1 MENNIVIKR
10 LKTNYPVGEDVVK
23 QLEKGGRKT
32 VPCSIESDT
41 DHYVFTYDT
50 AGLMSYEEVLKARNI
65 EKYEFLLRASE
76 LNELTDTFSFTL
88 NPENILVDEV
98 FRPVIIERNFISGK
112 SNFISEY
119 KALIGSTIDPS
130 HSFVD
135 YLKGGADL
143 YEQNQLLSDVAAAKT
158 LGEITGLLAEAISEE
173 RSYNEK
179 NYAMVKKREY
189 RTLKVL
195 LPVFGV
201 IMALSLGLFG
211 YEHFAV
217 SKVNART
224 IKATDLYFAE
234 DYKSVGKELAK
245 ADVETLSDA
254 SRYMAAVSAVKS
266 SGLNADQKENILRA
280 LEQYKTNTDYLNYWV
295 CIGRQDYV
303 EADQYAQK
311 FRDNEH
317 RVFALSL
324 RRVQLEKDSNISGS
338 EKTEKIGELDGEIK
352 ELLESINE
360 SKFGLADSDGAAS
373 AEEEPA
379 EKADDKESAD
389 SENESSEELEDGPKL
404 LN

>member
-10 LKTNYPVGEDVVK
+10 LKTNYPVGEDVIK
-23 QLEKGGRKT
+23 QLEKGGRKA

-76 LNELTDTFSFTL
+76 LSELTDTFSFTL
-88 NPENILVDEV
+88 NPENILVDEAL
-98 FRPVIIERNFISGK
+98 RPVIIERNFISGK
-112 SNFISEY
+112 SDFISEY

-143 YEQNQLLSDVAAAKT
+143 YEQNQLLSEVAAPRT
-158 LGEITGLLAEAISEE
+158 IGEITRLLAGAISEE

-234 DYKSVGKELAK
+234 DYKAVGKELAK

-266 SGLNADQKENILRA
+266 SGLNADQKENILKA

-338 EKTEKIGELDGEIK
+338 EKTEKISELDGEIK

-360 SKFGLADSDGAAS
+360 SKFGLTDSDAAAA

-379 EKADDKESAD
+379 EKNDDKESAD
-389 SENESSEELEDGPKL
+389 SENESNEEVEDGPKL

>member
-1 MENNIVIKR
+1 MENNVVIKR
-10 LKTNYPVGEDVVK
+10 LRSNYPPGEDVIK
-23 QLEKGGRKT
+23 QLEKGGGKV
-32 VPCSIESDT
+32 VPCRIEGDG
-41 DHYVFTYDT
+41 DYYVFTYD
-50 AGLMSYEEVLKARNI
+50 AADLMPYDEVLKIRNI

-76 LNELTDTFSFTL
+76 LSELTDIFSFTL
-88 NPENILVDEV
+88 NPENILVDEA
-98 FRPVIIERNFISGK
+98 FRPVIIERNFISGE
-112 SNFISEY
+112 SDFISEY

-130 HSFVD
+130 HSFED

-143 YEQNQLLSDVAAAKT
+143 YEQNRMLSSVASAKT
-158 LGEITGLLAEAISEE
+158 LAEITGLLARAISEE

-179 NYAMVKKREY
+179 NFEVVKKREY
-189 RTLKVL
+189 RTLKIL

-245 ADVETLSDA
+245 SDVETLSDA

-266 SGLNADQKENILRA
+266 SGLNANQKENILRA

-303 EADQYAQK
+303 EADRYAQK

-324 RRVQLEKDSNISGS
+324 RRVQLEKDTGISGS
-338 EKTEKIGELDGEIK
+338 EKTEKINELDEEIK
-352 ELLESINE
+352 ALLESINE
-360 SKFGLADSDGAAS
+360 SKYGLTDSDATAV
-373 AEEEPA
+373 AEEESA
-379 EKADDKESAD
+379 EKTDEKEVTDGES
-389 SENESSEELEDGPKL
+389 ESSEEVEDGPKL

>member
-10 LKTNYPVGEDVVK
+10 LKANYPAGEGLIK
-23 QLEKGGRKT
+23 QLEKGGGKA
-32 VPCSIESDT
+32 VPCSIESDG
-41 DHYVFTYDT
+41 DYYVFTYDT
-50 AGLMSYEEVLKARNI
+50 AGLMSCDEVLKTRNI
-65 EKYEFLLRASE
+65 EKYEFLLHASE
-76 LNELTDTFSFTL
+76 LSELTDIFSFTL
-88 NPENILVDEV
+88 NPENLLVDEA
-98 FRPVIIERNFISGK
+98 FRPVIIERNFLNGK

-130 HSFVD
+130 HSFED
-135 YLKGGADL
+135 YLRGGADI
-143 YEQNQLLSDVAAAKT
+143 YEQNRLLSSVASAKT
-158 LGEITGLLAEAISEE
+158 LGEITGLLGDAISEE

-179 NYAMVKKREY
+179 NFEVVKKKEY
-189 RTLKVL
+189 RMLKIL

-211 YEHFAV
+211 YEHFVV

-224 IKATDLYFAE
+224 IKATDLYFSE

-303 EADQYAQK
+303 DADQYAQK

-324 RRVQLEKDSNISGS
+324 RRVQLEKDSSISGS
-338 EKTEKIGELDGEIK
+338 EKTEKINELDGEIK
-352 ELLESINE
+352 ALLESINE
-360 SKFGLADSDGAAS
+360 SKYGLTNSDAAAA

-379 EKADDKESAD
+379 EKTDEKEAPDGES
-389 SENESSEELEDGPKL
+389 ESSEEVEDGPKL